1 MGKVMKLIEVD
12 QDYSDDNLFDEEI
25 IDIFVEESAEVIDEI
40 SENFPLWKADYDD
53 RAALE
58 EIRRAYHT
66 LKGSANM
73 VRARVVA
80 ELASA
85 VEDVLNKIV
94 DGTTPPDGAVVKLVN
109 DSMESIPSMVEFF
122 KQNRSERRTANIV
135 KQIELA
141 QSILSGEHI
150 NVKPLESSSS
160 TIMRQDDELI
170 TNIPLADSLIVMDA
184 GLDNKPVINKVKSDD
199 MAATGA
205 TTIGFGDGVKA
216 NPNAKPSVDLAKFEQ
231 LDRKV
236 NGHQLVIEKL
246 EAQIS
251 QAQQQLKMVSKQ
263 FQQSDQG
270 QDQFSSKK
278 EVEAVNAQFVSL
290 AKEVKDL
297 KYFMSGSSSQILQEV
312 SHENEKQLK
321 KVSSVLKKAQQRN
334 DEMDK
339 VISKAQRKQLIGMVI
354 AGVVGLMSGLGGAY
368 VLFSTLS

>member
-339 VISKAQRKQLIGMVI
+339 VISKVQRKQLIGMVI

>member
-1 MGKVMKLIEVD
+1 MKLIEVD

-339 VISKAQRKQLIGMVI
+339 VISKVQRKQLIGMVI

>member
-251 QAQQQLKMVSKQ
+251 QAQQQLKMVSKL

-339 VISKAQRKQLIGMVI
+339 VISKVQRKQLIGMVI

>member
-1 MGKVMKLIEVD
+1 MGKIMKLIEVG
-12 QDYSDDNLFDEEI
+12 QDYSDDSLFDEDI

-122 KQNRSERRTANIV
+122 KQNRSERRSPNIV

-141 QSILSGEHI
+141 QAILSGEHI
-150 NVKPLESSSS
+150 DVKPLEASSS

-170 TNIPLADSLIVMDA
+170 TSIPLADSLIVMDT
-184 GLDNKPVINKVKSDD
+184 GLDSKPIINKVKSDD
-199 MAATGA
+199 MAVTGA
-205 TTIGFGDGVKA
+205 TTIGFGDGVKTP
-216 NPNAKPSVDLAKFEQ
+216 PNAKPPVDLAKFEQ
-231 LDRKV
+231 LDRQV
-236 NGHQLVIEKL
+236 VGHQLVIDKL
-246 EAQIS
+246 EAQVS
-251 QAQQQLKMVSKQ
+251 KAQQQLNLAVKQ
-263 FQQSDQG
+263 FQQSDRG
-270 QDQFSSKK
+270 QDQFSTKQD
-278 EVEAVNAQFVSL
+278 VEAVNAQFMSL

-297 KYFMSGSSSQILQEV
+297 KYFMSGSSSQIMQEV
-312 SHENEKQLK
+312 HHENEKLLK
-321 KVSSVLKKAQQRN
+321 KVSAVLKKAQQRN
-334 DEMDK
+334 DEMDRVIAK
-339 VISKAQRKQLIGMVI
+339 VQSKQMIGMVV
-354 AGVVGLMSGLGGAY
+354 AGVIGLISGLGGAY
-368 VLFSTLS
+368 LLLSVLG